1 MTENNSLEAAE
12 VATSE
17 AAEDVKQ
24 EVEQG
29 SEEPQVEEA
38 VEGDAPVAEEPEVE
52 LSADALEWKTKYEK
66 IQEATQKRFD
76 RKTAANRQ
84 LQEELDSANKRLAE
98 FEKSSRNP
106 EDNAPKEEDFDS
118 WDEYQDAVIQHRAET
133 LLQQKEQER
142 LQAEQQAKQVQM
154 YEAQQK
160 QYNERV
166 EAFKATKPDFHDK
179 ETVVEEIVAD
189 AMRNGVTPAIEM
201 LTQAV
206 LQSENSARIVYE
218 LGENPEVLENMLN
231 MTPYEAVREL
241 VKLESKPVDIVKEK
255 TLPKPIKNNSGT
267 TKTNK
272 SIKNMSS
279 DEFKARFM

>member
-1 MTENNSLEAAE
+1 M
-12 VATSE
+12 
-17 AAEDVKQ
+17 K
-24 EVEQG
+24 
-29 SEEPQVEEA
+29 
-38 VEGDAPVAEEPEVE
+38 
-52 LSADALEWKTKYEK
+52 EK
-66 IQEATQKRFD
+66 
-76 RKTAANRQ
+76 
-84 LQEELDSANKRLAE
+84 
-98 FEKSSRNP
+98 
-106 EDNAPKEEDFDS
+106 
-118 WDEYQDAVIQHRAET
+118 
-133 LLQQKEQER
+133 
-142 LQAEQQAKQVQM
+142 